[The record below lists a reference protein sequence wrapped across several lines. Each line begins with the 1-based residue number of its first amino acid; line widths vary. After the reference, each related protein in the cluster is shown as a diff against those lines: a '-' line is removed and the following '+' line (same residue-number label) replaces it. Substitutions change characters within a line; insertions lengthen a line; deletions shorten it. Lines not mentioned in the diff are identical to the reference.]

1 MSGAMGPTEEA
12 ESLVDLLTLELLD
25 TNLYRARNPRGHPR
39 PRLFGGQVA
48 AQALAAATATVED
61 DRLAHSLHGYFLRN
75 GQPDQPTV
83 ITVDR
88 DRDGR
93 SFSARHVNAR
103 QDGKVIFSALASFQ
117 VEEGNRD
124 VQEHALA
131 VDAGDPDTLPE
142 SDGASDLQVHS
153 LLDIRYLQDAPLEPW
168 RASRFWVRPRGALPD
183 DPTTRSCVLTYV
195 SDLGWPF
202 GWLNDGSAPA
212 VGGTSLDHAVW
223 LHRPIDVTDWMFVDL
238 RPVSIVGVRGVF
250 NGTIHARDGALGAY
264 LTQEVL
270 LRSARVA
277 R

>member
-1 MSGAMGPTEEA
+1 MSAPGGA
-12 ESLVDLLTLELLD
+12 ESLPDLLTLETLD
-25 TNLYRARNPRGHPR
+25 TNLYRARNPANRGDPR

-48 AQALAAATATVED
+48 AQALAAAAATVDD
-61 DRLAHSLHGYFLRN
+61 DRPAHSLHGYFLRL
-75 GQPDQPTV
+75 GRPDRPTI

-117 VEEGNRD
+117 LEAGTRD
-124 VQEHALA
+124 VQEPVLA
-131 VDAGDPDTLPE
+131 ADAGDPDTLPQIE
-142 SDGASDLQVHS
+142 RDQHLNTV
-153 LLDIRYLQDAPLEPW
+153 LDIRYLTDTGSEPW
-168 RASRFWVRPRGALPD
+168 RATRFWVRPRDPLPAD
-183 DPTTRSCVLTYV
+183 STTRSCVLTYI

-223 LHRPIDVTDWMFVDL
+223 LHRPIDVTDWMFIDL
-238 RPVSIVGVRGVF
+238 VPVSIIGERGVF

-270 LRSARVA
+270 LRPA
-277 R
+277 

>member
-1 MSGAMGPTEEA
+1 MEPEGGA
-12 ESLVDLLTLELLD
+12 ESLIELLTLEMLD
-25 TNLYRARNPRGHPR
+25 TDLFRARNPVRIPR

-48 AQALAAATATVED
+48 AQALAAAAATVDD
-61 DRLAHSLHGYFLRN
+61 DRFAHSLHGYFLR
-75 GQPDQPTV
+75 GGRPDRPTI

-117 VEEGNRD
+117 VEEGTRD
-124 VQEHALA
+124 VQEPVLA

-142 SDGASDLQVHS
+142 SAQEEQIHS
-153 LLDIRYLQDAPLEPW
+153 LLDIRYLPEARSEAW
-168 RASRFWVRPRGALPD
+168 RATRFWVRPRSTLPD

-202 GWLNDGSAPA
+202 GWINDGTAPH

-238 RPVSIVGVRGVF
+238 THVSIVGARGVF
-250 NGTIHARDGALGAY
+250 SGTIHARDGALGAY

-270 LRSARVA
+270 LRTA
-277 R
+277 